1 MNVVT
6 QKSVQQQ
13 AADPL
18 AFLPGAGLRELA
30 HRISG
35 GMEFRLYWN
44 ADEDSTCVE
53 IWQPD
58 SGELL
63 LLDVP
68 RERALEAFYHPFAEL
83 PRSIEKLSAVDDG

>member
-1 MNVVT
+1 MDVVT
-6 QKSVQQQ
+6 QKSAQVQ
-13 AADPL
+13 AADTL
-18 AFLPGAGLRELA
+18 ALLPGRGLRELA
-30 HRISG
+30 HRVSG
-35 GMEFRLYWN
+35 GTEFRLYWD

-83 PRSIEKLSAVDDG
+83 PRSLERLR